1 MQPLELRINAARN
14 ALIVRWGDG
23 TSTALAAAALRATS
37 RAAGQVRA
45 GLEGRNGVFEG
56 VVITGAEAV
65 GTYAIRLAF
74 SDGHDRGIYPW
85 DYLRDLATLNPI
97 AHQSR
102 TSGGG
107 REQQDG

>member
-45 GLEGRNGVFEG
+45 GLAGRNGVFEG

-85 DYLRDLATLNPI
+85 SYLRELATRDEA
-97 AHQSR
+97 AHQPHT
-102 TSGGG
+102 TSGG
-107 REQQDG
+107 RE

>member
-23 TSTALAAAALRATS
+23 TSTALAAAALRATT

-65 GTYAIRLAF
+65 GTYTIRLAF

-85 DYLRDLATLNPI
+85 SYLRELATRDEA
-97 AHQSR
+97 AHQPH
-102 TSGGG
+102 TTNGG
-107 REQQDG
+107 RE

>member
-1 MQPLELRINAARN
+1 MQPLELRIDATRKE
-14 ALIVRWGDG
+14 LLVRWGDG
-23 TSTALAAAALRATS
+23 TSAALAAATLRATS

-85 DYLRDLATLNPI
+85 SYLRELATRDET
-97 AHQSR
+97 AHQPR
-102 TSGGG
+102 TTSGG
-107 REQQDG
+107 RE